1 MSDVQNLNE
10 TLRRLDA
17 MDKWHGFAGFA
28 RIEVPR
34 QQDCVAGYC
43 AKYVIKGGEIELS
56 PTLSSYARQV

>member
-1 MSDVQNLNE
+1 
-10 TLRRLDA
+10 